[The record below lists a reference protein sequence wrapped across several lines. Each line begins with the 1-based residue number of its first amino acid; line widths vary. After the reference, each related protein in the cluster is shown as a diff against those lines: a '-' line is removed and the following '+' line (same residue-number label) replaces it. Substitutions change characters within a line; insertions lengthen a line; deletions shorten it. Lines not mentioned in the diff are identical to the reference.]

1 MEQVPSLCHL
11 ESGLE
16 FDAESAE
23 EFGEP
28 LMFRMILKVCED
40 FHAGHFIPHVGQPD
54 RSEVGMFQGPTFTL
68 SRGDCHAQRDT
79 ITFPRHNESG
89 KTSLSDGKLLDRA
102 GDGVRGAGGHEL
114 KKLFAHVDLWYSGP
128 VIEPLENENLSSTRN
143 AVKRFAHPS
152 GVESRLITP
161 IKKTRIAEEVADRI
175 RVLMLDGT
183 FPPGEP
189 LPSERHLAE
198 RFGVSRGS
206 IRDALRTLET
216 IGLLETR
223 HGQGTF
229 PHELSVDRLVAPLAS
244 VMAYRSDLQDELL
257 DVRRMFEPAVARVAA
272 LRATDE
278 DLADL
283 QRILDAQRQ
292 KLKTGRSAIVEDT
305 AFHAVLA
312 RATRNRVVMS
322 IMATLNDLLV
332 ESRTQSLEQ
341 KGRPARSVEGHE
353 AVVAALR
360 RRDAEG
366 ASQAMYNH
374 IDQIADLQ
382 LHAQKGPNP
391 AHQVIGDATNGR
403 EPASADRLKSF
414 ASRWLDPP
422 RAPAS
427 RNFSN

>member
-1 MEQVPSLCHL
+1 MTA
-11 ESGLE
+11 ESG
-16 FDAESAE
+16 E
-23 EFGEP
+23 ELGEP
-28 LMFRMILKVCED
+28 LLLRMTLKVCKD
-40 FHAGHFIPHVGQPD
+40 FHARGFISHVGQAD
-54 RSEVGMFQGPTFTL
+54 GSQVSMLQGPTL
-68 SRGDCHAQRDT
+68 ALGRSDGHAQSGT
-79 ITFPRHNESG
+79 ITLPGHDQRGQAALPNG
-89 KTSLSDGKLLDRA
+89 QLLNRA
-102 GDGVRGAGGHEL
+102 GDGAGRASSHEV
-114 KKLFAHVDLWYSGP
+114 KKLFSHRDLWYSGS
-128 VIEPLENENLSSTRN
+128 VIEPLDNENVPSARN

-152 GVESRLITP
+152 GDEARLITP

-244 VMAYRSDLQDELL
+244 VMAYRSDLQEELL
-257 DVRRMFEPAVARVAA
+257 DVRRMFEPAVARAAA

-283 QRILDAQRQ
+283 QRILETQRE
-292 KLKTGRSAIVEDT
+292 KLKTGQSAMAEDT
-305 AFHAVLA
+305 AFHAILA

-332 ESRTQSLEQ
+332 ESRTQSLRQ
-341 KGRPARSVEGHE
+341 KGRPARSMDGHE

-360 RRDAEG
+360 RRDEEG

-374 IDQIADLQ
+374 IDQIADLHG
-382 LHAQKGPNP
+382 HAHKGPHLP
-391 AHQVIGDATNGR
+391 T
-403 EPASADRLKSF
+403 K
-414 ASRWLDPP
+414 
-422 RAPAS
+422 
-427 RNFSN
+427 

>member
-1 MEQVPSLCHL
+1 MRLDL
-11 ESGLE
+11 AAESG
-16 FDAESAE
+16 E
-23 EFGEP
+23 EFGEL
-28 LMFRMILKVCED
+28 LMFRMTLEVYKN
-40 FHAGHFIPHVGQPD
+40 FHASGFISHFGQAD
-54 RSEVGMFQGPTFTL
+54 RSQVGVLQSPTLAL
-68 SRGDCHAQRDT
+68 SRSDGHGQRGA
-79 ITFPRHNESG
+79 IALPRHDNRG
-89 KTSLSDGKLLDRA
+89 QAAVPDCQLLNRA
-102 GDGVRGAGGHEL
+102 GEGAWGTGSHEF
-114 KKLFAHVDLWYSGP
+114 KKLFTHRDLWYSGP
-128 VIEPLENENLSSTRN
+128 VIEPLDNENVPSARN
-143 AVKRFAHPS
+143 GVKRFAHSS
-152 GVESRLITP
+152 GDEAHLITP
-161 IKKTRIAEEVADRI
+161 IKKTRVAEEVADRI

-257 DVRRMFEPAVARVAA
+257 DVRRMFEPAVARAAA
-272 LRATDE
+272 LRATEE

-283 QRILDAQRQ
+283 QRILETQRQ
-292 KLKTGRSAIVEDT
+292 KLKAGQSAIAEDT
-305 AFHAVLA
+305 AFHAILA

-332 ESRTQSLEQ
+332 ESRTQSLRQ
-341 KGRPARSVEGHE
+341 KGRPARSIDGHE

-360 RRDAEG
+360 RRDVEG

-374 IDQIADLQ
+374 IDQIADL
-382 LHAQKGPNP
+382 HVPAHKGPNP
-391 AHQVIGDATNGR
+391 
-403 EPASADRLKSF
+403 PAK
-414 ASRWLDPP
+414 
-422 RAPAS
+422 
-427 RNFSN
+427 